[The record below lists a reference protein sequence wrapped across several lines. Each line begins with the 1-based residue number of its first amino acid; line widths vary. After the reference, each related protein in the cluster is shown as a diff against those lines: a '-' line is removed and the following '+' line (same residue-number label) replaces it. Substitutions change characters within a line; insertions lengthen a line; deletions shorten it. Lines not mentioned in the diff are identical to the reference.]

1 MLLHIGKEVI
11 NQRQPTEWEKIFA
24 NPYLVASQMAQW
36 VKNLFAMQETQ
47 ETRARFLGQ
56 EDPLEME
63 KATHSSIIAW
73 RISRTEELGGL

>member
-1 MLLHIGKEVI
+1 
-11 NQRQPTEWEKIFA
+11 
-24 NPYLVASQMAQW
+24 MAQW